1 MADVIQK
8 FNKGLDTYLTKDQ
21 LREIC
26 PVAFENAPTNPN
38 VTNKYLFVNT
48 EKIVDDLDKLGWKP
62 VTAAMRKSRG
72 KKTIFSK
79 HMVTFQNPD
88 IKITSK
94 DGDHSF
100 PRIIMTN
107 SHDGLQ
113 AFKFSV
119 GIFRL
124 VCSNGLVV
132 ADEKFSD
139 FKIRHKGYT
148 FAELRDVVA
157 KAVKDLPNKV
167 EVLNKMKSKILTK
180 DEKEKLALDAM
191 LIRAGIIPN
200 SDKAKKFVY
209 DQETIED
216 ILDPKRKEDKG
227 DDLWK
232 VFNVVQEKITQ
243 GEFHAALKGANTK
256 VRKVRKIKSFEKDL
270 QVNKELFKLATALV

>member
-1 MADVIQK
+1 MQDLVQN
-8 FNKGLDTYLTKDQ
+8 FNKGLDSYLTKDQ
-21 LREIC
+21 LRKIC
-26 PVAFENAPTNPN
+26 PVAFKDAPTNPD
-38 VTNKYLFVNT
+38 VTDRYLFVNT
-48 EKIVDDLDKLGWKP
+48 ETIIDDLDKLGWMP
-62 VTAAMRKSRG
+62 VTAAMRKNRG
-72 KKTIFSK
+72 KDTIFSK
-79 HMVTFQNPD
+79 HMVSFQNPN

-94 DGDHSF
+94 DGDDAF

-132 ADEKFSD
+132 ADEKFSE

-157 KAVKDLPNKV
+157 QAVKDLPNKV
-167 EVLNKMKSKILTK
+167 EVLNKMRNKILTQ
-180 DEKEKLALDAM
+180 DEKQKLALDAL
-191 LIRAGIIPN
+191 LIRAGITPD
-200 SDKAKKFVY
+200 SDKAKEFEY
-209 DQETIED
+209 DQETIQD
-216 ILDPKRKEDKG
+216 ILEPKRKEDKG

-232 VFNVVQEKITQ
+232 TFNVIQEKITQ
-243 GEFHAALKGANTK
+243 GEFHAALVGAK

>member
-1 MADVIQK
+1 MQDLVQN
-8 FNKGLDTYLTKDQ
+8 FNKGLDNYLTKDQ
-21 LREIC
+21 LRKIC
-26 PVAFENAPTNPN
+26 PVAFKDAPTNPD
-38 VTNKYLFVNT
+38 VTDRYLFVNT
-48 EKIVDDLDKLGWKP
+48 ETIIDDLDKLGWMP
-62 VTAAMRKSRG
+62 VTAAMRKNRG
-72 KKTIFSK
+72 KDTIFSK
-79 HMVTFQNPD
+79 HMISFQNPN

-94 DGDHSF
+94 DGDDAF

-132 ADEKFSD
+132 ADEKFSE

-157 KAVKDLPNKV
+157 QAVKDLPNKV
-167 EVLNKMKSKILTK
+167 EVLNKMRNKILTQ
-180 DEKEKLALDAM
+180 DEKQKLALDAL
-191 LIRAGIIPN
+191 LIRAGITPD
-200 SDKAKKFVY
+200 SDKAKEFEY
-209 DQETIED
+209 DQETIQD
-216 ILDPKRKEDKG
+216 ILEPKRKEDQG

-232 VFNVVQEKITQ
+232 TFNVIQEKITQ
-243 GEFHAALKGANTK
+243 GEFHAALKGAK

>member
-1 MADVIQK
+1 MADLVQN
-8 FNKGLDTYLTKDQ
+8 FNKGLDSYLTKDQ
-21 LREIC
+21 LKELC
-26 PVAFENAPTNPN
+26 PVAFKDAPTNPK
-38 VTNKYLFVNT
+38 VTDKYLFVNT
-48 EKIVDDLDKLGWKP
+48 ETIVDDLDKLGWKP
-62 VTAAMRKSRG
+62 VSAAMRKSRG
-72 KKTIFSK
+72 KDTIFSK
-79 HMVTFQNPD
+79 HMVTFQNPE

-94 DGDHSF
+94 DGDNAF
-100 PRIIMTN
+100 PRIILTN

-157 KAVKDLPNKV
+157 QAVKDLPNKV
-167 EVLNKMKSKILTK
+167 EVLNKMRNKILTK
-180 DEKEKLALDAM
+180 DEKQKLALDAM
-191 LIRAGIIPN
+191 LIRAGITPD
-200 SDKAKKFVY
+200 SDKAKKFEY
-209 DQETIED
+209 DEETIED
-216 ILDPKRKEDKG
+216 ILEPKRNEDKG

-232 VFNVVQEKITQ
+232 VFNVIQEKITQ
-243 GEFHAALKGANTK
+243 GEFHAALKGAK